1 MYNIVLESNEATV
14 VAEYTPAYGKKQEYQ
29 REAQL
34 EAGFISLLQQ
44 EGYEYIHH

>member
-29 REAQL
+29 SEAQL